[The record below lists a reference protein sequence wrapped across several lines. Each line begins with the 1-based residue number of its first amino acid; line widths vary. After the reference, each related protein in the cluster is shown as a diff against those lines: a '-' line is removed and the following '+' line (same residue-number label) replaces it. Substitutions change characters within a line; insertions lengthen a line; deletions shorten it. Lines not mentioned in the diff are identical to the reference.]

1 MGTALLSAL
10 GVALVVIAG
19 AIYLKP
25 SWQTVLEEER
35 IVIYRLG
42 HFDRIA
48 GPGLVFLLRRL
59 DTIQR
64 TLKVREEPH
73 TYPVENLF
81 IYGVPLGLIF
91 SIWSTFDPTR
101 VAGANRDEQLRLSLY
116 SENERFEQM
125 ALILRSIVVQA
136 LAAIEQNQP
145 LPAQANMGERIVSI
159 LPGFPG
165 YGQIM
170 DALSERLAAG
180 MRSLGMIL
188 NPDRPLQITSM
199 NVPESVRKGFDR
211 ERTMSFLR
219 PQFPGLDDEALALL
233 YTAVEK
239 LDLPTIQRFR
249 VQSDESLS
257 TRIEQRTDNA
267 QGGQIRVSMQK
278 AASAA
283 AAAAGQAPAPA
294 SAAAPAAQPASPS
307 APATEDLAPADLKVL
322 KRVPR
327 EAPQR
332 KAA

>member
-91 SIWSTFDPTR
+91 SIWSTFDPTG

-116 SENERFEQM
+116 SDNERFEQM
-125 ALILRSIVVQA
+125 VLILRSIVVQT
-136 LAAIEQNQP
+136 LAAIEQNQR
-145 LPAQANMGERIVSI
+145 LPAEANMGERIVSI

-165 YGQIM
+165 YAQIM
-170 DALSERLAAG
+170 ETLSERLAAG

-249 VQSDESLS
+249 VQSDESMS
-257 TRIEQRTDNA
+257 TRIEQRTSNA
-267 QGGQIRVSMQK
+267 QGGQIRVSMQTPTAGAPA
-278 AASAA
+278 AASAQPPVSPPA
-283 AAAAGQAPAPA
+283 AAPAPA
-294 SAAAPAAQPASPS
+294 PTPPEL
-307 APATEDLAPADLKVL
+307 TTGDLAVL

-327 EAPQR
+327 APAQR

>member
-48 GPGLVFLLRRL
+48 GPGLVFLLRRT

-64 TLKVREEPH
+64 TLKVREEAR
-73 TYPVENLF
+73 TYPLENLF

-125 ALILRSIVVQA
+125 TLILRSIVVQT
-136 LAAIEQNQP
+136 LAAIEQNQR
-145 LPAQANMGERIVSI
+145 LSAEANMGERIVSI

-170 DALSERLAAG
+170 ETLSERLPAG

-188 NPDRPLQITSM
+188 NPERPLQITSM

-257 TRIEQRTDNA
+257 TRIEQRTGNA

-278 AASAA
+278 AAAGA
-283 AAAAGQAPAPA
+283 AAAAGQAPASAQPPVSPPVAAPA
-294 SAAAPAAQPASPS
+294 SAPTPS
-307 APATEDLAPADLKVL
+307 ELTTSDLAVL

-327 EAPQR
+327 APAQR